1 VLRYIHKKLIRPIF
15 TIHGTPHSIA
25 LGAALGVFISL
36 TPTVGIQMLIAVVIG
51 TFIKANRIIAA
62 LLCWLSNP
70 VTILPMYYAY
80 YWLGG
85 KILGI
90 ELWTF
95 GNFSERLNQLIATK
109 EQLGYLTALKQLGF
123 ETALPLW
130 VGSLIIATV
139 LTLPIYPLTL
149 YALHRHRRRRRAA
162 SAPPGGADRNPPSRE
177 KASDAGNYSKSAVS
191 EEAASSF
198 SSLARGLAQANRKEK

>member
-1 VLRYIHKKLIRPIF
+1 MLRYIHKKLIRPIF
-15 TIHGTPHSIA
+15 TINGTPHSIA

-36 TPTVGIQMLIAVVIG
+36 TPTVGIQMMTAVIIG

-70 VTILPMYYAY
+70 VTILPMYYSY

-95 GNFSERLNQLIATK
+95 GNFSERLNELIATK

-149 YALHRHRRRRRAA
+149 YALRRHRRMRRAA
-162 SAPPGGADRNPPSRE
+162 SAPPDGEDRSPPSRDE
-177 KASDAGNYSKSAVS
+177 ASDAGIYSESAAS
-191 EEAASSF
+191 KEAASSF
-198 SSLARGLAQANRKEK
+198 SSIARDFARAHQKEK